1 MLSVFTIPFKVMLLR
16 KTIFFE
22 LRIKRLQE
30 NSCVFRE
37 DISKKHD
44 LREKKCT
51 NQDEVYQIIEYYE
64 LRTQKKSIE
73 LTLYRSVLVVVRKDK
88 ILVNSLVSSM
98 AFQRTIYSI
107 VLSLCIFAADFDEI
121 VDLSST
127 TEKILVE
134 LYKGLI
140 QGKS

>member
-37 DISKKHD
+37 DISKKT
-44 LREKKCT
+44 RPERKKCT

-64 LRTQKKSIE
+64 LRTQKKNIE

-107 VLSLCIFAADFDEI
+107 VLSLCIFAADSDEI

-134 LYKGLI
+134 LQKGLI